1 MAKYRH
7 YGASAIHGFGSLS
20 QARHIAQQI
29 LHAALAAVPWLLAC
43 SGLRGKD
50 RGRRTSGTLV
60 LCAATSR
67 SDHNLACGEDA
78 SSQIVV

>member
-1 MAKYRH
+1 M
-7 YGASAIHGFGSLS
+7 SAMKHG
-20 QARHIAQQI
+20 IQQI

-43 SGLRGKD
+43 SGLRGED

-67 SDHNLACGEDA
+67 STHKMACGDDA
-78 SSQIVV
+78 YSHFVV